1 MRPRIDYALGL
12 AIALPLFMSTAACGP
27 PAPDTIFL
35 HTVQTGVTQSAEPPS
50 RITEGDIFVVD
61 ADPKDDDESMDL
73 CVDASVS
80 GQDPGSVRVA
90 RVKGNCRRFVVV
102 AQARGN
108 AEVRFEVRG
117 TASVLVLNIAPAR

>member
-1 MRPRIDYALGL
+1 MRPRIDHALGL
-12 AIALPLFMSTAACGP
+12 IALIATVACGP

-35 HTVQTGVTQSAEPPS
+35 HTVETGVTQSAEPPS
-50 RITEGDIFVVD
+50 RITEGDLFVVD
-61 ADPKDDDESMDL
+61 ANPQDDDESMDL

-80 GQDPGSVRVA
+80 GQDPGAVRVA

-108 AEVRFEVRG
+108 AEVRFEARG
-117 TASVLVLNIAPAR
+117 TASILVLNIAPAR